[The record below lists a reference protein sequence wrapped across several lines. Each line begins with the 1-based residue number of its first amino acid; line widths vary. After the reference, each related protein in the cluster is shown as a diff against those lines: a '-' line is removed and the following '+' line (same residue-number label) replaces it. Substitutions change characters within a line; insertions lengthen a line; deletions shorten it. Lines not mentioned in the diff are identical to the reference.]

1 MNRFK
6 FVLLAIVMV
15 GSLGAQDLSRLTPE
29 QQAMYKK
36 YMAEKNNSTQS
47 NSYTNSSM
55 DNSVEVRTID
65 ETDSL
70 QNSQYKNSQYL
81 NSQYPNSQYP
91 NSQYPNSQ
99 YPNSQYPNSQ
109 YPNSQYPNSQYPNSQ
124 YPNSQYPNSQYP
136 NSQYQNSQYPNSQYP
151 NSQYPNYQYQNSQY
165 QNLQYPNSQYLSSQ
179 YPYFIP
185 KVPLFVFGTYL
196 FSKQNLTFEP
206 QLNIP
211 TPQNYILGTY
221 DELII
226 VVSGLYEANYKI
238 KVTPEGLINIPNIG
252 PIKVAGKT
260 IEDATVLIKYKVS
273 KIYQG
278 VSSGETK
285 VNVSL
290 GKIRSIRVTVV
301 GEATRPGTYT
311 LPSLATAYN
320 ALYACGGPNETGTM
334 RDIKVIRAGKII
346 AQLDV
351 YQFLVDGLLKNNCA
365 LQDEDIIKIDPYNIR
380 ATINGAVK
388 HIGIFEGQPGET
400 LQDLIRYAG
409 GYAEYAFK
417 DKITAY
423 RINGKDKTIVDVPG
437 NQTQNFVLNSGDSIV
452 VSYTLNKY
460 DNRIDLKGSV
470 FRPGAYALENGLTVK
485 QLIEKADGVKE
496 DAYMNMAFITRKKE
510 NQIPEIIGFNL
521 GEVLNGTAPD
531 ILLQKDDQVEIRS
544 LFDFREK
551 ESVTILGEVKQPG
564 KYILIDNLSLK
575 DLIFKAKGFTEMAA
589 TDSVELVRVVRD
601 QKTLYNTNKK
611 STVKKYAVDKDL
623 NFKNGEGDVLLENGD
638 QVIVRSISGFEGI
651 RLVRIEGE
659 ILHPGSYNIRNK
671 AERISDIVKRAGGF
685 SKYAYPQGAFLIRQ
699 EKASGTEQKL
709 NRIMQENSRNQL
721 ENATNKAFDAN
732 MLKAAGATSV
742 QGYTAMDSIQKKLSG
757 SGVVEKL
764 YNSEGVVALDLEQ
777 IINQPGGKYDFKLEE
792 DDVIFIPRELQT
804 VRVVGQVLFPT
815 IVRFEKSM
823 RLKEYISNSGGFS
836 INANRSKVFV
846 LYANGAA
853 KSTKTFLWFKFYP
866 HVQPGARIIVPEN
879 PIEIRN
885 KLTPAESVGILT
897 SISSA
902 IALIYTILIK

>member
-1 MNRFK
+1 MNKIK
-6 FVLLAIVMV
+6 FILL
-15 GSLGAQDLSRLTPE
+15 SLILVSSLAAQDLSKLTPDQLE
-29 QQAMYKK
+29 MYKK
-36 YMAEKNNSTQS
+36 YMAGKNNNAQTG
-47 NSYTNSSM
+47 SYSNSSM
-55 DNSVEVRTID
+55 DNSVGVRTVD

-70 QNSQYKNSQYL
+70 KNSKYTNSQYNNSQYNNSQYPNSQYNNSQYPNSQYN

-99 YPNSQYPNSQ
+99 YLNSQYPNSQ
-109 YPNSQYPNSQYPNSQ
+109 YLNSQYLNP
-124 YPNSQYPNSQYP
+124 
-136 NSQYQNSQYPNSQYP
+136 
-151 NSQYPNYQYQNSQY
+151 QYPNYFTEN
-165 QNLQYPNSQYLSSQ
+165 
-179 YPYFIP
+179 
-185 KVPLFVFGTYL
+185 VPLYVFGTYL
-196 FSKQNLTFEP
+196 FNKYNLTFEP
-206 QLNIP
+206 RLNIP

-226 VVSGLYEANYKI
+226 VVSGLYDANYKI
-238 KVTPEGLINIPNIG
+238 KVTPEGMINIPNIG
-252 PIKVAGKT
+252 PVKVGGKT
-260 IEDATVLIKYKVS
+260 IENATILIKNKVS

-278 VSSGETK
+278 VSTGETK
-285 VNVSL
+285 INISL
-290 GKIRSIRVTVV
+290 GSIRSIRVTVV

-334 RDIKVIRAGKII
+334 RNIKVIRAGKII
-346 AQLDV
+346 AKLDV
-351 YQFLVDGLLKNNCA
+351 YQFLVDGLLKDNIV
-365 LQDEDIIKIDPYNIR
+365 LQDEDIIKIDPYKIR
-380 ATINGAVK
+380 ATVNGAVK
-388 HIGIFEGQPGET
+388 HIGIFEGQQGET

-409 GYAEYAFK
+409 GYAEYAYQA
-417 DKITAY
+417 KITAY
-423 RINGKDKTIVDVPG
+423 RINGKDKTIVDVTG
-437 NQTQNFVLNSGDSIV
+437 DQTQNFLLNSGDSIV

-470 FRPGAYALENGLTVK
+470 FRPGAYALENGLTIK

-496 DAYMNMAFITRKKE
+496 DAYMNMAYITRKKE

-521 GEVLNGTAPD
+521 GEVLKGTAPD

-575 DLIFKAKGFTEMAA
+575 DLIYKAKGYTDMAA
-589 TDSVELVRVVRD
+589 TDSVELVRVIRD

-611 STVKKYAVDKDL
+611 STVQKIAVDKDL
-623 NFKNGEGDVLLENGD
+623 NFKNGQGDVLLENGD
-638 QVIVRSISGFEGI
+638 QVIVRSISGYEGI

-671 AERISDIVKRAGGF
+671 AERISDIVKRSGGF
-685 SKYAYPQGAFLIRQ
+685 SKYAYPHGAFLIRQ
-699 EKASGTEQKL
+699 EKTSETEQKL
-709 NRIMQENSRNQL
+709 NRIMEENSKNQL
-721 ENATNKAFDAN
+721 ENSSNKVFEAN
-732 MLKAAGATSV
+732 MLKAAGATTV

-757 SGVVEKL
+757 SDVVEKI
-764 YNSEGVVALDLEQ
+764 YNSEGIVALNLEE

-792 DDVIFIPRELQT
+792 GDVIFVPRERQT

-815 IVRFEKSM
+815 IVGYEKSM
-823 RLKEYISNSGGFS
+823 GLKEYISNSGGFS

-853 KSTKTFLWFKFYP
+853 KSTKSFLWFKFYP
-866 HVQPGARIIVPEN
+866 LVQPGARIIVPEK
-879 PIEIRN
+879 PVEIRN
-885 KLTPAESVGILT
+885 TMSTIETVSVMS
-897 SISSA
+897 SIITVA
-902 IALIYTILIK
+902 TLMYGVLKK